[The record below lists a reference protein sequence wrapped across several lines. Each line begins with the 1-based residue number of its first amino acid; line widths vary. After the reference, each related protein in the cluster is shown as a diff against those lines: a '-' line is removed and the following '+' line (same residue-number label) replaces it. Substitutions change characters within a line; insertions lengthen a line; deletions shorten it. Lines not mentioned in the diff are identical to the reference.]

1 MYNGSR
7 KTIKLY
13 FTSSSRRWRKLCQM
27 LALTYKGQV
36 SSLVPFNLYIE
47 FGKEISKIYMRK
59 RCGKRAAFLEM
70 SRDSLSSN
78 KGRECSR
85 YPTQAR
91 GIRLEYLIEIVN
103 VFNIEFFLDYILF
116 WM

>member
-1 MYNGSR
+1 
-7 KTIKLY
+7 
-13 FTSSSRRWRKLCQM
+13 M
-27 LALTYKGQV
+27 LALTYKGQI

-47 FGKEISKIYMRK
+47 FREEISKIYMRK
-59 RCGKRAAFLEM
+59 HRGKRAAFLKM

-78 KGRECSR
+78 KGRECLR

-103 VFNIEFFLDYILF
+103 VFNIEFFLNYIF
-116 WM
+116 WV